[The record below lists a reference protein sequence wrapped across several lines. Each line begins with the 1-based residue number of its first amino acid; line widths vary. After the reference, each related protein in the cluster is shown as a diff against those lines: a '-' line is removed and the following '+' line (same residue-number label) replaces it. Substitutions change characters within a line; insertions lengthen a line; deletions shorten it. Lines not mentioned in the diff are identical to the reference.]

1 MEKYLFEFHALI
13 GGFRNRFKEIFDRFL
28 NSRFFWIFNLFFIP
42 AYFAYQNLI
51 FYREIKILFY
61 FYLLFTIF
69 VLLLLIPPVYY
80 KVKGKDF
87 FALKKKYLKAI
98 HRNETIEVSKN
109 ISQDISK
116 GIDSGKLDLLYSVVL
131 ENNLLDSSL
140 INLEKFN
147 SLYLDC
153 FSKLYFTQALQSL
166 SQKKSSDSF
175 IYLICDQKVA
185 GYVIHELF
193 RPILG
198 IETKILCDY
207 FYYYKN
213 DGFRKVNYQS
223 INATSKRK
231 EIKKIQAKISEILR

>member
-13 GGFRNRFKEIFDRFL
+13 GDFRNRFKENFDKFL
-28 NSRFFWIFNLFFIP
+28 NSKLFWLFNLIFIP
-42 AYFAYQNLI
+42 AYFTYQNIIL
-51 FYREIKILFY
+51 YTEIKIVFY
-61 FYLLFTIF
+61 FYALFTIF

-80 KVKGKDF
+80 QVQGKDF
-87 FALKKKYLKAI
+87 FALKKKYLKMTYK
-98 HRNETIEVSKN
+98 NEPTETTKN

-116 GIDSGKLDLLYSVVL
+116 GIDLEKLDLLYSVVL

-140 INLEKFN
+140 INPEKIN
-147 SLYLDC
+147 SLDLDC
-153 FSKLYFTQALQSL
+153 FSKPYFAQVFQSL
-166 SQKKSSDSF
+166 SLTKSCDNPL
-175 IYLICDQKVA
+175 YLTCDQKVA

-198 IETKILCDY
+198 IETKLLCNY
-207 FYYYKN
+207 FHYYKN
-213 DGFRKVNYQS
+213 DEFRKVNYQS